1 MNGTQ
6 SWIEQRAAL
15 VASNDPARNDQE
27 MLWHLCQ
34 QAISFRNR
42 ARACAEA
49 SLAANRRDDQ
59 QVMVRAAKHYFIKLG
74 NDNALT
80 VELRALYDEARAR

>member
-1 MNGTQ
+1 MSAVLKPQ
-6 SWIEQRAAL
+6 ES
-15 VASNDPARNDQE
+15 NDQE

-42 ARACAEA
+42 ARSAAEPI
-49 SLAANRRDDQ
+49 LAGQRRADQ
-59 QVMVRAAKHYFIKLG
+59 SAMVRAAECYFRKLG

-80 VELRALYDEARAR
+80 EELRVLYDQARAR